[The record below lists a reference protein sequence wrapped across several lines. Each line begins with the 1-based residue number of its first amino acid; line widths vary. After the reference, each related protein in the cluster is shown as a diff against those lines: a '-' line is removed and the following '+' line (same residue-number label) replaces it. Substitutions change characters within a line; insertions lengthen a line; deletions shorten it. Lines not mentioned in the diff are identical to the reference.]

1 MKGYTARIEQETTQ
15 SGGNMTACAGRQTQI
30 RDLRERLLEED
41 RALATAKE
49 NPRERV
55 ARLEGDVEELETGM
69 RGLEAKL
76 AGYTAELKILGKCN
90 IYSIRRRTCLPPQ
103 IRLRRRASR
112 ERERSPPQRRQAG
125 AARSKT

>member
-1 MKGYTARIEQETTQ
+1 
-15 SGGNMTACAGRQTQI
+15 MTACAGQQTQI

-49 NPRERV
+49 MLRERV
-55 ARLEGDVEELETGM
+55 ARLEGDMEELETEL

-90 IYSIRRRTCLPPQ
+90 IYSIRPRTCLPSQ

-112 ERERSPPQRRQAG
+112 ERERTPPQRRQAG
-125 AARSKT
+125 TARSKT